1 VDLTQQDLDG
11 TDRRD
16 AGGIVIGWMTKL
28 VVVFAIIGVLG
39 YDGIAVGVGHLS
51 TADDAGNAAQAASQ
65 TYQSS
70 HNVNTALASAQAVL
84 KVGEALDASTFSIEP
99 DGTTSVTLTRT
110 VHTLVLY
117 RTSKTAGL
125 AVITA
130 HATGKYT
137 GS

>member
-1 VDLTQQDLDG
+1 VDLTQQDLH
-11 TDRRD
+11 DRHEPGD

-28 VVVFAIIGVLG
+28 AVVFAIIGVLG
-39 YDGIAVGVGHLS
+39 FDGIAVGVGHLS
-51 TADDAGNAAQAASQ
+51 TADDAANAAQAGSQ
-65 TYQSS
+65 TYLSS
-70 HNVNTALASAQAVL
+70 HNINTALSAATL
-84 KVGEALDASTFSIEP
+84 KVGETLDADTFAILP

-130 HATGKYT
+130 RATGKYT